1 MSTATRKQLESRVET
16 LGVIVDKLISEMG
29 NLKDLAIGTM
39 TLVKELP
46 GYEEALQKMKDDLKE
61 NKEEN

>member
-1 MSTATRKQLESRVET
+1 MIL
-16 LGVIVDKLISEMG
+16 DKLISEMG

>member
-1 MSTATRKQLESRVET
+1 MSTLTRKQLESRVET
-16 LGVIVDKLISEMG
+16 LGAIIDKLISEMS

-46 GYEEALQKMKDDLKE
+46 GYEDALQKMKDDLKKD
-61 NKEEN
+61 KEEN

>member
-1 MSTATRKQLESRVET
+1 MSTATRKQLESRIET
-16 LGVIVDKLISEMG
+16 LGLIVDKLISEMG

-46 GYEEALQKMKDDLKE
+46 GYEDALQKMKDDLKE
-61 NKEEN
+61 KED